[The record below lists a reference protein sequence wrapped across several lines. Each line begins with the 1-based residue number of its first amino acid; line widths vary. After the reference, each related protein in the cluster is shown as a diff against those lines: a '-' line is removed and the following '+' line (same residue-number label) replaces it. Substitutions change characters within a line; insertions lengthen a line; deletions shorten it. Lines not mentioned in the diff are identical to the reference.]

1 MSEVKVWFKDILS
14 NIYGPNNFAS
24 NVNPISR
31 VSYWRYMSFII
42 LFSALSGWL
51 DTLALDG
58 TFLGQQSE
66 DVNLVSFVLFFLLVI
81 PTVTVM
87 LRRLKTIGRPW
98 WVLFWAI
105 GPSVVVFG
113 VYLLALLVN
122 SLFLLTD
129 TKSNMPSSY
138 AKDSLIFFG
147 CKVFPL
153 IMIGLISQSKVE
165 WDDSTDIK
173 VGEAGSDE

>member
-14 NIYGPNNFAS
+14 NIYGANNFAS

-31 VSYWRYMSFII
+31 VSYWRHMSFII

-51 DTLALDG
+51 DSLALDG
-58 TFLGQQSE
+58 TFLGRQSE
-66 DVNLVSFVLFFLLVI
+66 DVNLVSFVLFFLLAI

-98 WVLFWAI
+98 WVLLWAI
-105 GPSVVVFG
+105 GPSIIVFG
-113 VYLLALLVN
+113 VYILALLAN

-129 TKSNMPSSY
+129 MKSSMTSSY

-153 IMIGLISQSKVE
+153 IMIGLMSQSQVE
-165 WDDSTDIK
+165 WDDSTDM
-173 VGEAGSDE
+173 ELDEVEE